1 MSETIVLEG
10 LERSVDIRVDRWGV
24 AHIEAET
31 RNDLFFAQGYNAAR
45 DRLWQIDLWRKRGLG
60 LLARDFGPAFVAN
73 DRAARLFLY
82 RGDMAAEW
90 AAYGPDSEAI
100 TTAFVAGINAYV
112 RRTRQHP
119 DLLPPEF
126 AIAGTQPD
134 LWAPAD
140 PVRIRS
146 HGKLFNF
153 DNEIRRAD
161 VAARFGLAVDAI
173 RQAPKPDWTVIPT
186 GIEGPIPPQVM
197 ETYRLGTELPV
208 LGAGLTAAREDAALS
223 SGSNNWAVAPG
234 RSASGRPLFAS
245 DPHRAMALPSLR
257 YLVHLKGPG
266 VNVVGAGEPAVPGVS
281 IGHNEAV
288 AFGLTTFSV
297 DQADLYVCQADPTDP
312 KAYLFDGGSEPLTT
326 IEETIDVAGGPPVPV
341 QLAFTRHGPVL
352 HREGDT
358 LYAFRSVW
366 SEPGTAPYMGSL
378 RYLTATDRPQF
389 EAAVAHWRAPPVNHI
404 CADTA
409 GSIAW
414 ISAGLA
420 PIRRNHDGLL
430 PVPGDGRFEW
440 QGFMSPDALPRIID
454 PEDGWLA
461 SSNQMNLPPDYD
473 IDTWR
478 VGFEWPDRV
487 RYERIAEVLS
497 TRPQHTLA
505 DMLDLQCDVLLRPAT
520 ALTAL
525 LPAVRKAV
533 PAEAADL
540 LLSWDGRM
548 EKRSAAATLFEV
560 WFIHHLIP
568 RLVERLAPGAYAA
581 FEVQETVQVETEI
594 LVALLLAPDARLG
607 AEPTAERDRLLAE
620 SLAAAWA
627 DVTDRF
633 GPDPAEWIWGKLHTM
648 TFRHPLAAQWD
659 IGPVAKAGSG
669 LTVASADYR
678 RPGFGMTLGASFRMV
693 VDVGAWDESMAI
705 NAPGQSGDPR
715 SAHYADLA
723 TRWGDDRYF
732 PLVFTSERVRMET
745 SETIRLEPDT

>member
-1 MSETIVLEG
+1 MIATVVIEG
-10 LERSVDIRVDRWGV
+10 LERPVAIQVDRWGV

-31 RNDLFFAQGYNAAR
+31 RSDLFFAQGYNAAR

-60 LLARDFGPAFVAN
+60 LLARDFGAAFIDK

-100 TTAFVAGINAYV
+100 ATAFVAGINAYV
-112 RRTRQHP
+112 GRTRQHP

-126 AIAGTQPD
+126 AHAGTQPD

-140 PVRIRS
+140 AVRIRS

-161 VAARFGLAVDAI
+161 VAARFGLAVDAL
-173 RQAPKPDWTVIPT
+173 RQAPKPDWSVIPT
-186 GIEGPIPPQVM
+186 GIEGPIPVQVM
-197 ETYRLGTELPV
+197 ETYRAGTEPPV
-208 LGAGLTAAREDAALS
+208 FGEDLAGARAEAGLS
-223 SGSNNWAVAPG
+223 GGSNNWAVAPG
-234 RSASGRPLFAS
+234 RSASGRPLLAS

-257 YLVHLKGPG
+257 YLVHLKAPG
-266 VNVVGAGEPAVPGVS
+266 VNVIGAGEPAVPGVS

-288 AFGLTTFSV
+288 AFGLTTFSI
-297 DQADLYVCQADPTDP
+297 DQADLIVCQADPTDP
-312 KAYLFDGGSEPLTT
+312 DAYLFDGGSEPLTV
-326 IEETIDVAGGPPVPV
+326 IEETIEVSGGPPVRV

-352 HREGDT
+352 HREGDR

-366 SEPGTAPYMGSL
+366 SEPGTAPYVGSL
-378 RYLTATDRPQF
+378 RYLAAASRSEF
-389 EAAVAHWRAPPVNHI
+389 EAAVAHWRAPPVNHV
-404 CADTA
+404 CADIA

-414 ISAGLA
+414 IAAGLA
-420 PIRRNHDGLL
+420 PVRKTHDGLL

-440 QGFMSPDALPRIID
+440 QGFMPPDALPRSVD
-454 PEDGWLA
+454 PETGWVA
-461 SSNQMNLPPDYD
+461 SSNQMNLPAGYA

-497 TRPQHTLA
+497 ARPKHTLA
-505 DMLDLQCDVLLRPAT
+505 DMLALQCDVLLPPAT

-525 LPAVRKAV
+525 LPAVLTAV
-533 PAEAADL
+533 PAAAADL
-540 LLSWDGRM
+540 LGAWDGRM
-548 EKRSAAATLFEV
+548 EKASAAATLFEV

-581 FEVQETVQVETEI
+581 FEVRETAQVETEN
-594 LVALLLAPDARLG
+594 LVALLLAPDSRLG

-620 SLAAAWA
+620 SLTAAW
-627 DVTDRF
+627 TDLTGRF
-633 GPDPAEWIWGKLHTM
+633 GADPAAWTWGKLHTM
-648 TFRHPLAAQWD
+648 TFRHPLASQWD
-659 IGPVAKAGSG
+659 VGPVAKAGSG
-669 LTVASADYR
+669 LTVASADYT
-678 RPGFGMTLGASFRMV
+678 RPGFGMSLGASFRMV
-693 VDVGAWDESMAI
+693 LDVGAWDDSMAI

-732 PLVFTSERVRMET
+732 PLAFTPERVRMET
-745 SETIRLEPDT
+745 VDTIRLEPAK